1 MQTQSLT
8 SAHRQR
14 SSSAA
19 PPFFKGVATAHPA
32 CSCAC
37 LLYHKSQKI
46 RMYIR
51 ILNKNRN
58 LSLNTKKGDTFYT
71 VDPDQQKK
79 KRETDEKI
87 RELAIYLST
96 SNDLP

>member
-1 MQTQSLT
+1 
-8 SAHRQR
+8 
-14 SSSAA
+14 
-19 PPFFKGVATAHPA
+19 
-32 CSCAC
+32 
-37 LLYHKSQKI
+37 
-46 RMYIR
+46 MYIR